1 MARTSFLH
9 EPMSRSKIHHS
20 TPPSVVAGN
29 AVVTSQLEVQTAG
42 TGFVDITADV
52 ATFLREARASEGA
65 ATLFIRHT
73 SASLTI
79 QENADPSVLDD
90 LTTAL
95 DRLAPANA
103 GWTHDTEG
111 PDDMPSHIKT
121 MLTSVSLTV
130 PVLAGKLA
138 LGTWQAIY
146 LVEHRRAPH
155 RRQIVLQFYGRI
167 GE

>member
-1 MARTSFLH
+1 MTHYKSTS
-9 EPMSRSKIHHS
+9 R
-20 TPPSVVAGN
+20 TPPSVVTAN
-29 AVVTSQLEVQTAG
+29 SIVTSQIEVQTTG
-42 TGFVDITADV
+42 TGFFDVTAEV
-52 ATFLREARASEGA
+52 AAFVREARAREGA

-90 LTTAL
+90 LATAL

-111 PDDMPSHIKT
+111 PDDMPGHIKT
-121 MLTSVSLTV
+121 MLTSVSLTI
-130 PVLAGKLA
+130 PVLAGRLA

-155 RRQIVLQFYGRI
+155 RRQIVLQFSGQV
-167 GE
+167 G